1 MVWAVFKLAPKE
13 ERAERK
19 PWSHRFQELLEFE
32 KQYGHTRVPL
42 HFPVLGQWVHS
53 QRVNYKLLKQNRK
66 SAMTAEQAL
75 QLEQVGFEFE

>member
-1 MVWAVFKLAPKE
+1 M
-13 ERAERK
+13 
-19 PWSHRFQELLEFE
+19 WSHRFQELLEFE
-32 KQYGHTRVPL
+32 KQYGHTRVPQ